1 MAQGG
6 FLVRTSPH
14 GLEWWSEVNALISR
28 AEVVHAR
35 HNFLELFVMYVK
47 QMWRMK
53 AEKLASNVKME
64 LLERAFRIATRVSI
78 QQF

>member
-1 MAQGG
+1 M
-6 FLVRTSPH
+6 
-14 GLEWWSEVNALISR
+14 ISR

-47 QMWRMK
+47 QMWRR
-53 AEKLASNVKME
+53 EKTEELAQNVKME
-64 LLERAFRIATRVSI
+64 LLEGAFRIATRVSK